1 MAKQLTVSSKLTL
14 DTTDF
19 KRGAAETDQI
29 GDRMVA
35 NERRRA
41 SQYDDITTGR
51 VRNSAAADAAAAAR
65 EQATADRAARR
76 LADQQAKEEAAA
88 KRREE
93 REAQSAAKAAQ
104 RAADAAAKEEAAA
117 KKKEEREAAAA
128 AKSAQVAAE
137 AATKKAAAAQR
148 AADQEVANEN
158 RRATHRA
165 GQLSFQVNDIVT
177 QLGSGANPLTVLV
190 QQGPQI
196 TQIYGGIGATLRA
209 IPLVAATAATAIAA
223 VVGVL
228 AIGAST
234 AVENEARQRRFNVEL
249 AATGN
254 VAGTTATELERLVR
268 VEAMRAG
275 AGRGVTAQA
284 LGSLTANPLLGS
296 EEQLGR
302 VLALSRDYAAVTGK
316 DLPAAASE
324 LSQSFDGTF
333 ASAKRLDQAYGL
345 LTAREYEQI
354 RALDEQGKKQDA
366 ANILIEAAERRFK
379 GLNEQGLSPT
389 EQNLNKLANAWVKF
403 KDAVANN
410 PVTAAMIWAGG
421 HIVNGAAMAIGG
433 PPGVPGGAAGAP
445 NPAASGPTAQ
455 DRADAKR
462 SYDNALAELQILQKD
477 RSTAAP
483 ADLHHFD
490 RDIRATEQRVANL
503 KANLA
508 YIDSQLNARGSASG
522 EQQQAAQQQQA
533 QAAIERQKK
542 AAHELVAQ
550 YNTINEE
557 ARKLQ
562 GKRDQLDRA
571 IKEGLLSPEALKS
584 AQQAL
589 AETDGKLYGL
599 KTTSEELQ
607 RSIDLEKKYAGL
619 PQHAQAA
626 ERAFDQMY
634 DAARKA
640 GDSHDQAIAKANQA
654 RSNALA
660 QQSTATR
667 EQISA
672 LGEEAR
678 AALAVAE
685 AYGTSRAAGLRASA
699 IGAAQA
705 AEAQGQIAP
714 GTAGVVAQET
724 LEKNA
729 AATVAAAAEKNRA
742 YAEEVAGLDRVASAE
757 KVSAE
762 AAREAE
768 RQNRVTAFAVELRA
782 QAEASGSAAI
792 VAAAEREIA
801 AYDRRSKQQL
811 ELDRKRAANQLNQQY
826 DPEHAY
832 RQQMA
837 NLQELQATGELSAK
851 TVSEASKAYDQQRL
865 ESSRSATDGMAAGF
879 RRYAE
884 EAQNAGAQAA
894 QATQNAM
901 RSAEDAIVQFVMTGK
916 LNFSNLVNSILA
928 DVARIAVRTTITG
941 PLSNALGGV
950 FGGGGGSA
958 GGGIGSWLSGLFG
971 GGAGGGVGGLGQA
984 HTGGIVGALVGPPR
998 TVPAV
1003 AFAGAPKFHGGGIVG
1018 LAADEIPIIAR
1029 RGEEVLPED
1038 DPRHRFARGRARSG
1052 GDAMPV
1058 TLKLLN
1064 QGEPLE
1070 MREGQARQDG
1080 QGGWEMDVVLEKIE
1094 EHFANQVG
1102 AGRGSF
1108 AGAMEQRYGL
1118 QSRGRG

>member
-1 MAKQLTVSSKLTL
+1 M
-14 DTTDF
+14 
-19 KRGAAETDQI
+19 
-29 GDRMVA
+29 
-35 NERRRA
+35 
-41 SQYDDITTGR
+41 
-51 VRNSAAADAAAAAR
+51 
-65 EQATADRAARR
+65 
-76 LADQQAKEEAAA
+76 
-88 KRREE
+88 
-93 REAQSAAKAAQ
+93 
-104 RAADAAAKEEAAA
+104 
-117 KKKEEREAAAA
+117 
-128 AKSAQVAAE
+128 
-137 AATKKAAAAQR
+137 
-148 AADQEVANEN
+148 
-158 RRATHRA
+158 
-165 GQLSFQVNDIVT
+165 
-177 QLGSGANPLTVLV
+177 
-190 QQGPQI
+190 
-196 TQIYGGIGATLRA
+196 
-209 IPLVAATAATAIAA
+209 
-223 VVGVL
+223 
-228 AIGAST
+228 
-234 AVENEARQRRFNVEL
+234 
-249 AATGN
+249 
-254 VAGTTATELERLVR
+254 
-268 VEAMRAG
+268 
-275 AGRGVTAQA
+275 
-284 LGSLTANPLLGS
+284 
-296 EEQLGR
+296 
-302 VLALSRDYAAVTGK
+302 
-316 DLPAAASE
+316 
-324 LSQSFDGTF
+324 
-333 ASAKRLDQAYGL
+333 
-345 LTAREYEQI
+345 
-354 RALDEQGKKQDA
+354 
-366 ANILIEAAERRFK
+366 IEAAERRFK

-607 RSIDLEKKYAGL
+607 RSIDLEKKYASL

-626 ERAFDQMY
+626 ERAFDQVY

-654 RSNALA
+654 RSNTLA

-667 EQISA
+667 EQIAA
-672 LGEEAR
+672 LGDEAR

-685 AYGTSRAAGLRASA
+685 AYGTSRAAGLRAAA

-705 AEAQGQIAP
+705 AEAQGSIAP
-714 GTAGVVAQET
+714 GTAGAIAQET

-729 AATVAAAAEKNRA
+729 AATVQAAAEKNRA
-742 YAEEVAGLDRVASAE
+742 YAEEVAGLERVASAE

-762 AAREAE
+762 ASREAE
-768 RQNRVTAFAVELRA
+768 RVNRVAAMATELRA
-782 QAEASGSAAI
+782 QAEASGSDAI
-792 VAAAEREIA
+792 VAAAEKQIG
-801 AYDRRSKQQL
+801 AYDRLSRQQL

-826 DPEHAY
+826 DPELAY

-901 RSAEDAIVQFVMTGK
+901 RQGEDAIVQFVMTGK
-916 LNFSNLVNSILA
+916 LNFSDLTNSILA
-928 DVARIAVRTTITG
+928 DVARIAVRQTITG
-941 PLSNALGGV
+941 PISNALGGV
-950 FGGGGGSA
+950 FGGGGGGGSLL
-958 GGGIGSWLSGLFG
+958 GGIGSWIGGLFG
-971 GGAGGGVGGLGQA
+971 SGGGVGGVGQA

-998 TVPAV
+998 TVPAM

-1029 RGEEVLPED
+1029 RGEEVLTED
-1038 DPRHRFARGRARSG
+1038 DPRHRNSRGRGRG
-1052 GDAMPV
+1052 GDARPV
-1058 TLKLLN
+1058 TLKLVN
-1064 QGEPLE
+1064 MGPPLE
-1070 MREGQARQDG
+1070 AQEGQTRDDG
-1080 QGGWEMDVVLEKIE
+1080 QGGMEFEVILEKISDYM
-1094 EHFANQVG
+1094 ADQVS
-1102 AGRGSF
+1102 AGRGRF
-1108 AGAMEQRYGL
+1108 TGAVEQRWGL
-1118 QSRGRG
+1118 SRRGRG

>member
-1 MAKQLTVSSKLTL
+1 MAKQLVVSSRLTL

-29 GDRMVA
+29 GDQMLA
-35 NERRRA
+35 KERRRA
-41 SQYDDITTGR
+41 SQYDDIATAR
-51 VRNSAAADAAAAAR
+51 VRNSAAADAVAAAR

-93 REAQSAAKAAQ
+93 REAQSASKAAQ
-104 RAADAAAKEEAAA
+104 RAAEVVAKEEAAA
-117 KKKEEREAAAA
+117 KKKEEREAASAER
-128 AKSAQVAAE
+128 SAQKAAE

-158 RRATHRA
+158 RRVTHRA

-196 TQIYGGIGATLRA
+196 TQIYGGVGATLRA
-209 IPLVAATAATAIAA
+209 IPVVAAAAATSIAA
-223 VVGVL
+223 VAGVL
-228 AIGAST
+228 AIGAAT

-254 VAGTTATELERLVR
+254 VAGTTAAELERLVR
-268 VEAMRAG
+268 IEAMRAG
-275 AGRGVTAQA
+275 GGRGVTAQA

-302 VLALSRDYAAVTGK
+302 VLSLSRDYAAVAGK
-316 DLPAAASE
+316 DLPAAAAE

-345 LTAREYEQI
+345 LTAREHEQI
-354 RALDEQGKKQDA
+354 RALDEQGKKQAA

-389 EQNLNKLANAWVKF
+389 EKNLNQLSNAWVKF

-433 PPGVPGGAAGAP
+433 PPGVPGSAPGAAVPGTGNGLTQSDVDDARRSLVY
-445 NPAASGPTAQ
+445 AEQQLKALQ
-455 DRADAKR
+455 DRRATA
-462 SYDNALAELQILQKD
+462 SVTTIAAAEARVKELRVNVAQLEQQLKVQG
-477 RSTAAP
+477 TAA
-483 ADLHHFD
+483 
-490 RDIRATEQRVANL
+490 
-503 KANLA
+503 
-508 YIDSQLNARGSASG
+508 G
-522 EQQQAAQQQQA
+522 EQQQASQQQQA
-533 QAAIERQKK
+533 TAAIERQKK
-542 AAHELVAQ
+542 AAHDLVAQ

-562 GKRDQLDRA
+562 GRRDQLDRA
-571 IKEGLLSPEALKS
+571 IKEGLLSPDALKS

-654 RSNALA
+654 RSTALA

-667 EQISA
+667 EQIAA

-685 AYGTSRAAGLRASA
+685 AYGTSRVAGLRASA
-699 IGAAQA
+699 FGAAQA
-705 AEAQGQIAP
+705 AEAQGSIAP
-714 GTAGVVAQET
+714 GTAGAIAQET

-729 AATVAAAAEKNRA
+729 AATVQAAAEKNRA
-742 YAEEVAGLDRVASAE
+742 YAEEVVSLERVTAAE

-768 RQNRVTAFAVELRA
+768 RVNRVAAMASELRA
-782 QAEASGSAAI
+782 QAEASGSDAI
-792 VAAAEREIA
+792 VAAAEKQIS
-801 AYDRRSKQQL
+801 AYDRLSRQQL
-811 ELDRKRAANQLNQQY
+811 ELDRKRSANQLNQQY
-826 DPEHAY
+826 DPELAH

-837 NLQELQATGELSAK
+837 NLQALQATGELSAK

-865 ESSRSATDGMAAGF
+865 ESSRSATDGMVAGF

-884 EAQNAGAQAA
+884 EAQNAGAQVA
-894 QATQNAM
+894 QATQSAM
-901 RSAEDAIVQFVMTGK
+901 RSAEDAIVQFAMTGK
-916 LNFSNLVNSILA
+916 ITVADMTNSILA
-928 DVARIAVRTTITG
+928 DVVRIATRTTITG
-941 PLSNALGGV
+941 PLSNALGGI
-950 FGGGGGSA
+950 FGGGS
-958 GGGIGSWLSGLFG
+958 GGGIGSWLSGMFG
-971 GGAGGGVGGLGQA
+971 GGAGVGGLGQA

-998 TVPAV
+998 TLPAM

-1029 RGEEVLPED
+1029 RGEEVLTED
-1038 DPRHRFARGRARSG
+1038 DPRHRNSRARGRG
-1052 GDAMPV
+1052 GDSMPV
-1058 TLKLLN
+1058 TLKLVN
-1064 QGEPLE
+1064 NGEPLE

-1080 QGGWEMDVVLEKIE
+1080 QGGWELEVVLEKIE
-1094 EHFANQVG
+1094 DHLGNNVS
-1102 AGRGSF
+1102 AGRGPL
-1108 AGAMEQRYGL
+1108 AGAIEQSYGVGR
-1118 QSRGRG
+1118 RGRG

>member
-1 MAKQLTVSSKLTL
+1 MAKQLTVSSRLTL

-29 GDRMVA
+29 GDQMLA
-35 NERRRA
+35 KERRRA
-41 SQYDDITTGR
+41 SQYDDIATAR
-51 VRNSAAADAAAAAR
+51 VRNSAAADTAAAAR
-65 EQATADRAARR
+65 EQAAADRAARK
-76 LADQQAKEEAAA
+76 LAEQQAKEEAAA

-93 REAQSAAKAAQ
+93 REAQAAAKTAQ
-104 RAADAAAKEEAAA
+104 RAAEVVAKEEAAA
-117 KKKEEREAAAA
+117 KKKEEREAATAER
-128 AKSAQVAAE
+128 SAQKAAE
-137 AATKKAAAAQR
+137 AASKKAVAAQR
-148 AADQEVANEN
+148 AADQEVANDN

-177 QLGSGANPLTVLV
+177 QLGSGTNPLTVLV

-196 TQIYGGIGATLRA
+196 TQIYGGVGATLRA
-209 IPLVAATAATAIAA
+209 IPIAAAAAATAIAA
-223 VVGVL
+223 IVGVL

-275 AGRGVTAQA
+275 GGRGVTAQA
-284 LGSLTANPLLGS
+284 LGTLTANPLLGS

-302 VLALSRDYAAVTGK
+302 VLSLSRDYAAVASK
-316 DLPAAASE
+316 DLPAAAAE

-333 ASAKRLDQAYGL
+333 SSAKRLDQAYGL

-366 ANILIEAAERRFK
+366 VNILIEAAERRFK

-389 EQNLNKLANAWVKF
+389 EKNLNQLSNAWVKF

-433 PPGVPGGAAGAP
+433 PPGVPGA
-445 NPAASGPTAQ
+445 AASGGASDPYAKGPDAK
-455 DRADAKR
+455 DRADALR
-462 SYDNALAELQILQKD
+462 SYENAVAQLEILKND
-477 RSTAAP
+477 RLTAAP

-490 RDIRATEQRVANL
+490 RDIRAVEQRIAHL
-503 KANLA
+503 KINLA
-508 YIDSQLNARGSASG
+508 NVDAQLNAKGAASS
-522 EQQQAAQQQQA
+522 EQQQAAQQDQA
-533 QAAIERQKK
+533 QAAIARQAK
-542 AAHELVAQ
+542 AYQDLIATYRTVNAE
-550 YNTINEE
+550 TS
-557 ARKLQ
+557 KLK
-562 GKRDQLDRA
+562 GDRDRLDAA
-571 IKEGLLSPEALKS
+571 IKSGVLSPEDLGRAK
-584 AQQAL
+584 QAL

-626 ERAFDQMY
+626 ERAFDQVY

-654 RSNALA
+654 RSSALA

-699 IGAAQA
+699 FGAAQA
-705 AEAQGQIAP
+705 AEAQGSIAP
-714 GTAGVVAQET
+714 GTAGAIAQET

-729 AATVAAAAEKNRA
+729 AATVQAAAEKNRA
-742 YAEEVAGLDRVASAE
+742 YAEEVAALERVTAAE
-757 KVSAE
+757 KVSTE

-768 RQNRVTAFAVELRA
+768 RVNRVAAMATELRA
-782 QAEASGSAAI
+782 QAEASGSDAI
-792 VAAAEREIA
+792 VAAAEKQISV
-801 AYDRRSKQQL
+801 YDRLSRQQL

-826 DPEHAY
+826 DPELAH

-901 RSAEDAIVQFVMTGK
+901 RQGEDAIVQFVTTGK
-916 LNFSNLVNSILA
+916 LNFNDLVNSILA

-941 PLSNALGGV
+941 PLSNALGWHLRRRRRRV
-950 FGGGGGSA
+950 AAVAAVPCSAASALGSVDC
-958 GGGIGSWLSGLFG
+958 S
-971 GGAGGGVGGLGQA
+971 V
-984 HTGGIVGALVGPPR
+984 VGA
-998 TVPAV
+998 AS
-1003 AFAGAPKFHGGGIVG
+1003 
-1018 LAADEIPIIAR
+1018 AALAR
-1029 RGEEVLPED
+1029 RTPAASLARWSARRATCRLWPLPV
-1038 DPRHRFARGRARSG
+1038 HRNSMAAALWAWPPMKSPSSPAAAR
-1052 GDAMPV
+1052 
-1058 TLKLLN
+1058 KC
-1064 QGEPLE
+1064 
-1070 MREGQARQDG
+1070 
-1080 QGGWEMDVVLEKIE
+1080 
-1094 EHFANQVG
+1094 
-1102 AGRGSF
+1102 
-1108 AGAMEQRYGL
+1108 
-1118 QSRGRG
+1118 

>member
-1 MAKQLTVSSKLTL
+1 VAKQLTVSSRLTL

-29 GDRMVA
+29 GDQMVA
-35 NERRRA
+35 KERRRA
-41 SQYDDITTGR
+41 SQYDEITTAR

-93 REAQSAAKAAQ
+93 REAQSAAKASQ
-104 RAADAAAKEEAAA
+104 RAAEIAAREETAT
-117 KKKEEREAAAA
+117 KRREEREAA
-128 AKSAQVAAE
+128 SAERSARTATE

-148 AADQEVANEN
+148 AAEQEVANDN

-177 QLGSGANPLTVLV
+177 QLGSGTNPLTVLV

-196 TQIYGGIGATLRA
+196 TQIYGGVGATLRA
-209 IPLVAATAATAIAA
+209 IPLVAATAVTAIAA

-268 VEAMRAG
+268 IEAMRAG
-275 AGRGVTAQA
+275 GGRGVTAQA

-296 EEQLGR
+296 EDQLGR
-302 VLALSRDYAAVTGK
+302 VLALSRDYAAVAGK

-333 ASAKRLDQAYGL
+333 ASAKRLDQAYGI

-354 RALDEQGKKQDA
+354 RALDEQGKKQEA
-366 ANILIEAAERRFK
+366 ANTLIEAAERRFK

-389 EQNLNKLANAWVKF
+389 EKNLNQLANAWVKF

-421 HIVNGAAMAIGG
+421 HVVNGAAMAIGG
-433 PPGVPGGAAGAP
+433 PPGAPGAAGAAGDP
-445 NPAASGPTAQ
+445 YAKTPSAG
-455 DRADAKR
+455 DRADAQR
-462 SYDNALAELQILQKD
+462 SYDNAVAQLQILQAD
-477 RSTAAP
+477 RKTAAP
-483 ADLHHFD
+483 GDLHHFD
-490 RDIRATEQRVANL
+490 RDIRAVEQRIAHL

-508 YIDSQLNARGSASG
+508 NLDGQINARGAASS
-522 EQQQAAQQQQA
+522 EQQQASQQQQA
-533 QAAIERQKK
+533 QAAIERQAK
-542 AAHELVAQ
+542 AYQDLVAS
-550 YNTINEE
+550 YRTVNAETS
-557 ARKLQ
+557 KLL
-562 GKRDQLDRA
+562 GDRDRLDAA
-571 IKEGLLSPEALKS
+571 IKSGVLSPEDLGRAR
-584 AQQAL
+584 QAL
-589 AETDGKLYGL
+589 AETEGKLYGL
-599 KTTSEELQ
+599 KTASDELQ

-654 RSNALA
+654 RTNALA

-667 EQISA
+667 EQIAA

-685 AYGTSRAAGLRASA
+685 AYGTSRAAGLRAAA

-714 GTAGVVAQET
+714 GTAGIVAQET

-811 ELDRKRAANQLNQQY
+811 DIDRRRAANQLNQQY
-826 DPEHAY
+826 DPELAHQ
-832 RQQMA
+832 QQMA
-837 NLQELQATGELSAK
+837 NLQALQENGELSAR
-851 TVSEASKAYDQQRL
+851 TVAEASKAYDLQRL
-865 ESSRSATDGMAAGF
+865 ESSRSATDGMVAGF

-884 EAQNAGAQAA
+884 EAQNAGAQVA

-901 RSAEDAIVQFVMTGK
+901 RSAEDAIVQFAMTGK
-916 LNFSNLVNSILA
+916 LSFSDLTNSILA
-928 DVARIAVRTTITG
+928 DVVRIAARQTITG
-941 PLSNALGGV
+941 PLSNALGSV
-950 FGGGGGSA
+950 FSSA
-958 GGGIGSWLSGLFG
+958 GSWL
-971 GGAGGGVGGLGQA
+971 GGALGSSSVGGLGAA
-984 HTGGIVGALVGPPR
+984 HSGGMIGALTSAPR
-998 TVPAV
+998 TLPIM
-1003 AFAGAPKFHGGGIVG
+1003 AFANAPRFHGGGIMG
-1018 LAADEIPIIAR
+1018 LAADEIPIIGK
-1029 RGEEVLPED
+1029 RGEEVLTEG
-1038 DPRHRFARGRARSG
+1038 DPRHRSNWRRGDG
-1052 GDAMPV
+1052 GNGRPV
-1058 TLKLLN
+1058 TLKLVN
-1064 QGEPLE
+1064 MGPPMEAQ
-1070 MREGQARQDG
+1070 EGQTRDDG
-1080 QGGWEMDVVLEKIE
+1080 QGGMELEVILEKILDY
-1094 EHFANQVG
+1094 AADQVA
-1102 AGRGSF
+1102 AGRGRF
-1108 AGAMEQRYGL
+1108 TGAIEQSYGL
-1118 QSRGRG
+1118 QRRGRG